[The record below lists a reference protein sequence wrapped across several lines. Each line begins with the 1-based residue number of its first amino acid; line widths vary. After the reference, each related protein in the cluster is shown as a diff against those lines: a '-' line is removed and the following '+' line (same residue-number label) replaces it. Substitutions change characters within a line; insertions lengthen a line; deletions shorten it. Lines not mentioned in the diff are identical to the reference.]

1 MKLLVTGAIKK
12 DYELFS
18 SITNLGNDITYVQD
32 ETIPLVNQNID
43 PSIYDGVI
51 CNGLFLYNDIK
62 DFTSLKYIQLTSAG
76 YDRVPL
82 DYINEHNIKIY
93 NASKV
98 YSIPVAELAI
108 CGVLKLYK
116 HTKFFYENQLKHEW
130 IKDRNIL
137 ELYDK
142 NVCILGC
149 GGLGSE
155 CAKRFSAFGC
165 NVVGID
171 LYTQSR
177 GYFKEVYHP
186 DSLNLQLAKADIVV
200 ICLPLTD
207 ETYHLI
213 NKDTLKLLKP
223 NAVLVNVSRGKVV
236 DTNALIDILPN
247 IGGAVLDVFENEPLE
262 KDSKLYDM
270 DNVIITPHNSF
281 VSDNCYTRLSNV
293 ILNNLSNA
301 K

>member
-1 MKLLVTGAIKK
+1 MELLITGALKK
-12 DYELFS
+12 DDELFS
-18 SITNLGNDITYVQD
+18 QLEKMGHHITYVQD
-32 ETIPLVNQNID
+32 EREPLSVD
-43 PSIYDGVI
+43 PSIYEGVI

-62 DFTSLKYIQLTSAG
+62 KFTNLKYIQLTSTG

-82 DYINEHNIKIY
+82 DYIKDNNIKIH
-93 NASKV
+93 NAAKV

-137 ELYDK
+137 ELYEK

-177 GYFKEVYHP
+177 GYFNEIYSP
-186 DSLNLQLAKADIVV
+186 DSLDTQLEKADIVV

-207 ETYHLI
+207 ETYHLM
-213 NKDTLKLLKP
+213 NEQRLKLLKS
-223 NAVLVNVSRGKVV
+223 NGVLVNVSRGKIV
-236 DTNALIDILPN
+236 DASALINALPN

-281 VSDNCYTRLSNV
+281 VSDNCFTRLKKV
-293 ILNNLSNA
+293 ILNNISDEH
-301 K
+301 